1 VNEDGGDQMCVICSG
16 ILMNLEGGALLLCMV
31 FVFRGCGAF
40 LITSFETNDR
50 VNICVIA
57 IDAKCQEARRPIGRI
72 ILHPTIHRK
81 SPLRRSPN

>member
-57 IDAKCQEARRPIGRI
+57 IDAKCQGSIGCI